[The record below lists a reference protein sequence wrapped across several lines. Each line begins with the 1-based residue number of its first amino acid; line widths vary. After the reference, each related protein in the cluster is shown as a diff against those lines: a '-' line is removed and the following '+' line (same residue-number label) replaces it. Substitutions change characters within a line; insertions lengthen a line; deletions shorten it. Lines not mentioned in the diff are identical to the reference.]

1 MARVTK
7 HAAKR
12 TKERLGISKRTVEKN
27 TEKALRYG
35 IKHSDTSGSL
45 HRYITSLYWKEQTAN
60 NTRIYGDYVYIFHNE
75 TLITVFPLPQRYKKT
90 VERIRSKNNDNSKE
104 NKNRR

>member
-12 TKERLGISKRTVEKN
+12 MKERLGISKRTIEKN
-27 TEKALRYG
+27 AEKALRLG
-35 IKHSDTSGSL
+35 IKHADTSGSL

-60 NTRIYGDYVYIFHNE
+60 NARIYCGNVYIFHNE
-75 TLITVFPLPQRYKKT
+75 TLITVFPLPQRYRKT

-104 NKNRR
+104 N